1 MFQVVE
7 GELQNLKGK
16 VESVEGEKVTIAPD
30 LEGFQV
36 CLEIFCKQDFHEKTP
51 SFFNTS
57 EEM

>member
-1 MFQVVE
+1 MVE

-36 CLEIFCKQDFHEKTP
+36 CLEIFYKKDFHEKGAI
-51 SFFNTS
+51 FFNTS

>member
-1 MFQVVE
+1 MVE